1 MKRNWIRYGLVGA
14 GLIILAGSAFLSLRG
29 KSKDTPPPLPR
40 PVRTVVAHVTDVGEL
55 LQQTGEI
62 QARRETQLSFQ
73 VGGQLIER
81 PVEVGSFVKAGDA
94 VGRLNDADF
103 TNEVRAA
110 EAELAA
116 ATSAAEQATLA
127 VARARE
133 LLKLNA
139 SSRAEAEAA
148 EANFVAATSKKDTA
162 ATTLAA
168 ARRKLDY
175 ATLKTGEAGVVTA
188 VSANVGQVVVP
199 AQAVVTVASFHERE
213 AVFNVAESIVN
224 AVPTDVTVEVA
235 LVSNAEVKTIG
246 TVREVSPSA
255 DPSTRTFRVRIALP
269 NAPEQMAL
277 GSSVVGRAIMPTT
290 KLIQLPASAISASEG
305 KPAVY
310 VVDPSTNKL
319 VRREVVVARY
329 GTSTA
334 LIADGISD
342 GELVVVAGVSK
353 LRPGQEVR
361 LEPSTENKP

>member
-1 MKRNWIRYGLVGA
+1 MKRNWIRYGLVSVGF
-14 GLIILAGSAFLSLRG
+14 IVLAGGAFVGLRG
-29 KSKDTPPPLPR
+29 KATDAPPSPPR
-40 PVRTVVAHVTDVGEL
+40 PVRTVVARVTDVGEL

-81 PVEVGSFVKAGDA
+81 PVEVGSFVKAGDT

-103 TNEVRAA
+103 ANEVRAA
-110 EAELAA
+110 EAELSA
-116 ATSAAEQATLA
+116 ATSAAEQSTLA

-139 SSRAEAEAA
+139 SSNAEVEAA
-148 EANFVAATSKKDTA
+148 EANYVAATSKKDTA
-162 ATTLAA
+162 TAALEA

-175 ATLKTGEAGVVTA
+175 ATLATGEAGVVTA

-199 AQAVVTVASFHERE
+199 AQAVVTIASFQERE

-224 AVPTDVTVEVA
+224 TVPIDVTVEVA
-235 LVSNAEVKTIG
+235 LVSDAAIKTIG

-255 DPSTRTFRVRIALP
+255 DPSTRTFRVRISLP

-290 KLIQLPASAISASEG
+290 ELIQLPAAAVTSSNG

-310 VVDPSTNKL
+310 VVDLASKSL

-329 GTSTA
+329 GTSMVM
-334 LIADGISD
+334 IASGLTG
-342 GELVVVAGVSK
+342 GEHVVVAGVSK

-361 LEPSTENKP
+361 LEPSMENTP